1 MSKKVSKTETT
12 SDRRSFLQDSSKIV
26 AAASLAAGV
35 SAPNL
40 AVARGAYAGGTDTI
54 RIGVVGC
61 GGRGQGAVGNCLKTN
76 SGNVELAAM
85 GDVFSDRIDKAL
97 RNVEKK
103 HAEKVKVKE
112 ENKHVG
118 LDAFERVLAEDIDV
132 VILAT
137 PPGFRPQHLEA
148 AVAAGKHVFMEKPV
162 AVDAPGVRRVLK
174 ASELARQKGL
184 AVAVGLQRR
193 HEPHYRQM
201 IQKLQDGLIGDIVLA
216 RAYWNGDGV
225 WTRPREKGQTELEYQ
240 MRNWYYF
247 NWLCGDHI
255 AEQHIH
261 NIDVINWLMDSYP
274 VSAQGQGGREVRTG
288 PDTGEI
294 FDHHLVE
301 FTYANGTKFYSHCR
315 HIPECY
321 RSVSEHCH
329 GTNGSADISR
339 GLAWDKNGEEILRV
353 KAKKGGHQQEQHDLF
368 ADLRNGIIPNEGVY
382 GAMST
387 MTAIFGRM
395 ATYSGKEIY
404 WEDAIASNI
413 QLANTDAMTDLVNDE
428 APILPDAD
436 GNYPTAI
443 PGVGAKD
450 VLDWEVKRK
459 RRGK

>member
-1 MSKKVSKTETT
+1 MSKKVSKNETS
-12 SDRRSFLQDSSKIV
+12 SDRRTFLQNSSKIV
-26 AAASLAAGV
+26 AAASIAGGV

-40 AVARGAYAGGTDTI
+40 AVARGAYVGGSDTI
-54 RIGVVGC
+54 KIGVVGC
-61 GGRGQGAVGNCLKTN
+61 GGRGSGAAINCLKTD

-85 GDVFSDRIDKAL
+85 GDVFEDRLEKAYKNIQK
-97 RNVEKK
+97 RNP
-103 HAEKVKVKE
+103 EKVKVADA
-112 ENKHVG
+112 NKHVG
-118 LDAFERVLAEDIDV
+118 FDAYEGVLASDIDV

-137 PPGFRPQHLEA
+137 PPGFRPQHFEA
-148 AVAAGKHVFMEKPV
+148 AIAADKHVFMEKPV
-162 AVDAPGVRRVLK
+162 AVDAPGIRRVLK
-174 ASELARQKGL
+174 STEIAKQKGL

-193 HEPHYRQM
+193 HERMYREM
-201 IQKLQDGLIGDIVLA
+201 IEKLQGGMIGDIVLA

-225 WTRPREKGQTELEYQ
+225 WTRPREHEQTELEYQ

-288 PDTGEI
+288 PDSGEI
-294 FDHHLVE
+294 FDHHFVE
-301 FTYANGTKFYSHCR
+301 FTYANGTKFYSQCR
-315 HIPECY
+315 HIPECW

-329 GTNGSADISR
+329 GTNGSANISAGR
-339 GLAWDKNGEEILRV
+339 IYDKNGKEVFRS
-353 KAKKGGHQQEQHDLF
+353 KAKKGGHQQEQTDLF

-404 WEDAIASNI
+404 WEDAIDSNI
-413 QLANTDAMTDLVNDE
+413 QLANTDDMAAMEND
-428 APILPDAD
+428 PPLKPDAN
-436 GNYPTAI
+436 GKYKTAV
-443 PGVGAKD
+443 PGAGAKKI
-450 VLDWEVKRK
+450 LDWDPKPKRK
-459 RRGK
+459 RR